1 MKLFLSNVYE
11 NIQGFSYYNEK
22 TILRQCIFAD
32 NKWIIIS
39 FFLCGM
45 VNRIMEEAKKIIKLM
60 K

>member
-11 NIQGFSYYNEK
+11 SIQGFSYYNEK

-45 VNRIMEEAKKIIKLM
+45 VNRIMKEAKKNY
-60 K
+60 